1 MAFLLL
7 VVTACNVQKR
17 DITKLDKLFVQY
29 PSESARLS
37 NWLYPCF
44 SGKAKSDTVVI
55 DGKVDTLFQKGD
67 TVSAL
72 RHDTVRTT
80 ITKTISIVKPVL
92 TMIHDTV
99 RDMRKIAALDDQIK
113 DGRDSTV
120 QYRTQLQDKNKA
132 KNTWMWI
139 AISAIGVITIFV
151 IAKIILIFVKV

>member
-1 MAFLLL
+1 MAFCVL
-7 VVTACNVQKR
+7 VITACNVQKR

-44 SGKAKSDTVVI
+44 GSKAKSDTVVI
-55 DGKVDTLFQKGD
+55 NGNVDTLFQKGD
-67 TVSAL
+67 TVSVM

-80 ITKTISIVKPVL
+80 ITKTISVVKPVM

-99 RDMRKIAALDDQIK
+99 SDMRKIAALDDQIK
-113 DGRDSTV
+113 DGRDSVV
-120 QYRTQLQDKNKA
+120 QYRTQVQDKSEA

-139 AISAIGVITIFV
+139 AISAIGVIAVFV
-151 IAKIILIFVKV
+151 IAKIILTFVKI